1 MIKTHSFHIPVM
13 GIGYTIDTPLKVS
26 QYGIN
31 SVISLVD
38 DILLEKLRKMYCGKY
53 AIPYNEITKNTEDFR
68 AKRITSYLNLINK
81 LAEKK
86 FEELKNATI
95 EKGNKIKEYF
105 NMLPDSS
112 TIKQKIK
119 NLTAEYF
126 DLDKAGN
133 WIKDSLSMG
142 SIDVNIMTKLDK
154 ENYVKEEKLPVEY
167 NDAHAAL
174 RGYANSDLNSSIVLS
189 AGMNP
194 RLYGY
199 LRQFEDF
206 YPDQNGKIKKKI
218 ILKVSDYRSALIQGK
233 FLAKK
238 GLWVSE
244 YRIESGL
251 NCGGHAFASDGY
263 LMGPILAEFR
273 DKRKELI
280 HEIHKIFVKA
290 LSNKKHSIPKT
301 ALPVK
306 ISAQGGVGTVEE
318 HQFLIDHYQV
328 DSVGWG
334 TPFLLVP
341 EATTVDDS
349 TLKKLVEAEEDDLYL
364 SNVSPLGVFF
374 NNLRGNTKDIQ
385 KVSLMKK
392 GTPGSPCPK
401 KFAALNKEFTEKSIC
416 TASRQYQYLKLK
428 ELDKEKLTSKEYQT
442 AYDKI
447 VEKTCICVGLGT
459 SALLVNN
466 LDNKIEGDG
475 VSVCPGPNMAYFS
488 KKMSLKEITD
498 HIYGRANIITRTDR
512 PNMFMK
518 ELKLYIDFLKKKIE
532 ETRVSMTNKQEK
544 YLLAFA
550 KNLKEG
556 INYYYRLFNGLK
568 DIFEDTKSSILS
580 DLDAN
585 KKSLHLLNLEI
596 ENLSITTPLAYSNAL

>member
-154 ENYVKEEKLPVEY
+154 ENYVKEKKLPVEY

-459 SALLVNN
+459 SALLANN
-466 LDNKIEGDG
+466 LDNKVEGDG

-488 KKMSLKEITD
+488 KIMSLKEITD
-498 HIYGRANIITRTDR
+498 HIYGRSNMITRTDR

-518 ELKLYIDFLKKKIE
+518 ELKLYIDFLKNRVE

-585 KKSLHLLNLEI
+585 KELLHLLNLKI
-596 ENLSITTPLAYSNAL
+596 ENLPNPT

>member
-488 KKMSLKEITD
+488 KIMSLKEITD
-498 HIYGRANIITRTDR
+498 HIYGRSNMITRTDR

-518 ELKLYIDFLKKKIE
+518 ELKLYIDFLKNRVE